1 MSARPLLRCTCVP
14 LPKKYFVYIYT
25 HTHVG
30 YYVHPI
36 CIPQSRWLARWH
48 LQEIHAAAEAPAD
61 EGTADH
67 PADEGTDDPALPA
80 EGADDPAAPVLLAC
94 FPMNPL
100 RCWSGE
106 DEFAALIPAQS

>member
-1 MSARPLLRCTCVP
+1 MLDIM
-14 LPKKYFVYIYT
+14 YIPYASRKVGGW
-25 HTHVG
+25 HVG
-30 YYVHPI
+30 I
-36 CIPQSRWLARWH
+36 CRRFTLQRLKLQLMKGPLITLRMKGLMIPPFQR
-48 LQEIHAAAEAPAD
+48 
-61 EGTADH
+61 
-67 PADEGTDDPALPA
+67 